1 MPLSETNHNYFIG
14 AYAQMRTN
22 ALVPTPAFGSID
34 NLNQATFAIRNDEG
48 VDTLIAN
55 NPNKV
60 GMDYLAFFKS

>member
-1 MPLSETNHNYFIG
+1 
-14 AYAQMRTN
+14 MRTN
-22 ALVPTPAFGSID
+22 DLVPTPAFGSID

-60 GMDYLAFFKS
+60 SMDYLAFFKS